1 VSADARLS
9 SNARLAILAR
19 VRQAQIRAYLPES
32 PEGLPARLAYPAT
45 APAARRSRFLEEL
58 KLLGVEAFVEED
70 EAGVRRRVK
79 GLIAGKA
86 ILSWDPEKLPY
97 GAGEAL
103 QGEDVTFG
111 RDARERQARADIGL
125 TGCEAALAETGSLAM
140 VSGPGRPRTA
150 SLLPITHVAIVREA
164 DLMQGMGEF
173 FERYRQSPVLPYLV
187 FITGPSRTADIEL
200 SLTLGVHGP
209 GKLFVVLGP

>member
-1 VSADARLS
+1 M
-9 SNARLAILAR
+9 
-19 VRQAQIRAYLPES
+19 
-32 PEGLPARLAYPAT
+32 AYPAT
-45 APAARRSRFLEEL
+45 APAARRNRFLEEL
-58 KLLGVEAFVEED
+58 NLLGVDAFIEED
-70 EAGVRRRVK
+70 DAGVRSRVK
-79 GLIAGKA
+79 SLIAGKS
-86 ILSWDPEKLPY
+86 ILSWDAEKLPF

-103 QGEDVTFG
+103 QGETVAFG
-111 RDARERQARADIGL
+111 SDTRERQAQAEIGL
-125 TGCEAALAETGSLAM
+125 TGCEAALAETGTLAM

-150 SLLPITHVAIVREA
+150 SLLPLTHIALIRQA

-209 GKLFVVLGP
+209 GKVIVVLGP

>member
-1 VSADARLS
+1 M
-9 SNARLAILAR
+9 
-19 VRQAQIRAYLPES
+19 RQAQIRAYLPES
-32 PEGLPARLAYPAT
+32 PQGLPARLAYPAT
-45 APAARRSRFLEEL
+45 VPAGRRARFLEEL
-58 KLLGVEAFVEED
+58 KLLGVEAFVEDD

-79 GLIAGKA
+79 GLIAGKS
-86 ILSWDPEKLPY
+86 ILSWDPEELPY

-103 QGEDVTFG
+103 QGETVAFG
-111 RDARERQARADIGL
+111 RDARELQAQADIGL

-150 SLLPITHVAIVREA
+150 SLLPLTHIALIRQA
-164 DLMQGMGEF
+164 DLLQGMGEF
-173 FERYRQSPVLPYLV
+173 FERYRQSPVLPYVV

-209 GKLFVVLGP
+209 GKLILILGP